1 MNILAIDTS
10 TMISTVTIANDSEIL
25 GDFNVN
31 QQKTHSESLV
41 PMIET
46 LLELLGME
54 FKDIDEFVIA
64 EGPGSFTGLRI
75 GMTIA
80 KTLAQVNDKKLIPI
94 STLLALANNSSSDNL
109 KVPMLDARGNRVYGA
124 VYDKDFNEIIKE
136 DLYTIEDFSEMVN
149 NLDEGIE
156 LIGDISLKYE
166 DLFEKAKVLPINFRN
181 TIGKSLIKLA
191 LENKND
197 YDLYQLVPNYLRKS
211 QAERE
216 LLRNDQKN
224 GN

>member
-10 TMISTVTIANDSEIL
+10 TMISTVTIANDNEIL

-46 LLELLGME
+46 LLNLLGME
-54 FKDIDEFVIA
+54 IKDIDEFVIA

-80 KTLAQVNDKKLIPI
+80 KTLAQVNDRKLVPI

-124 VYDKDFNEIIKE
+124 VYNKDFNEIIKE

-149 NLDEGIE
+149 DLDEEIE

>member
-136 DLYTIEDFSEMVN
+136 DLYTIEDFSKLVN
-149 NLDEGIE
+149 DLDKEIE
-156 LIGDISLKYE
+156 LIGDISLKYQ

>member
-149 NLDEGIE
+149 DLDEEIE

>member
-149 NLDEGIE
+149 DLDEENE
-156 LIGDISLKYE
+156 LIGDISLKYQ